1 MFTYIIGLLSIS
13 PIQQRTIMKDS
24 MNPKNKDIWEIE
36 LLLLE

>member
-1 MFTYIIGLLSIS
+1 MP

-24 MNPKNKDIWEIE
+24 MNPRNKDIHEIE